1 MLDIITIGDI
11 KLDTFVQ
18 INDASVQCEVRMPEC
33 KLCLDYGAKVAVD
46 KVESQMAGSAPNV
59 AVGLSRLG
67 HKTAVLSN
75 MGTDGTRALSLE
87 RLTEEKVDSSLVFA
101 NKDAQSSYSVVL
113 NYQGDRTILTS
124 HIKHEYRLPKRLPK
138 TDWLYVSEIGDG
150 YEDLYSDIVAY
161 KKNHDVKIGCNP
173 GSIQIQERKSELL
186 ALLKITD
193 IIFINLE
200 EAQQITQSSSKA
212 PHTLMSELSKIGVKT
227 VILTDGK
234 RGAFAYENKKLYAV
248 PIFPGKAVETTGAG
262 DAFATGYLGAI
273 LAKKPLEDALK
284 WGVVNSSSVVG
295 HIGPQPGLLRK
306 TQMLKHLREAPT
318 TFVVEEIS

>member
-87 RLTEEKVDSSLVFA
+87 RLAEEKVDSSLVFA
-101 NKDAQSSYSVVL
+101 NKGAQSSYSVVL

-150 YEDLYSDIVAY
+150 YEDLYSDVVAY
-161 KKNHDVKIGCNP
+161 RKNHNVKIGCNP
-173 GSIQIQERKSELL
+173 GSIQIQERKAELL
-186 ALLKITD
+186 KLLTVTD
-193 IIFINLE
+193 FLFINLE

-212 PHTLMSELSKIGVKT
+212 PRTLMSELAKMGVKT
-227 VILTDGK
+227 VVLTDGK

-248 PIFPGKAVETTGAG
+248 PIFPGKAIETTGAG
-262 DAFATGYLGAI
+262 DAFATGFLGAI
-273 LAKKPLEDALK
+273 LAGKTLQEALK
-284 WGVVNSSSVVG
+284 WGAINSSSVVG
-295 HIGPQPGLLRK
+295 HVGPQPGLLSK
-306 TQMLKHLREAPT
+306 TKLLKNLKDAPAS
-318 TFVVEEIS
+318 FNVEEVA